1 MWHFKIFDE
10 LTAREFHDIIK
21 IRSQIFVVE
30 QKSAFQEVDG
40 IDLHAVHI
48 LKTTNTD
55 IQTYGRVYEQEDGA
69 MSFGRILVPKIFR
82 GQGLGRELLEQV
94 MNYLEENHPE
104 KEVIIQAEEYLTDF
118 YETFGFEIV
127 SERYLDVGI
136 WHVEMKLKK

>member
-1 MWHFKIFDE
+1 MWHFKRFDE

-21 IRSQIFVVE
+21 VRSQVFVVE

-40 IDLHAVHI
+40 ADLNAVHI
-48 LKTTNTD
+48 LKTENND
-55 IQTYGRVYEQEDGA
+55 IQAYVRVYEKEDKT
-69 MSFGRILVPKIFR
+69 MSFGRVLVPKTFR

-94 MNYLEENHPE
+94 MDYLEENYPA
-104 KEVIIQAEEYLTDF
+104 KEVVIQAEEYLIRF
-118 YETFGFEIV
+118 YKTFGFEIV